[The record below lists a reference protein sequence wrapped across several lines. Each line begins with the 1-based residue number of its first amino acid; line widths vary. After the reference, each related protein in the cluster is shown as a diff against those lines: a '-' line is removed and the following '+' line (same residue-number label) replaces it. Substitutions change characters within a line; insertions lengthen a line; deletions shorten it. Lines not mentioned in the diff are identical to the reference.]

1 MDTLLIFVQG
11 AMLLGLIAVGVHF
24 KGMAI
29 GLFGALGVLL
39 FVLLFSIAPGSVPVS
54 AMLIIMS
61 VVTAAGAMQLAGGID
76 FLVAQAQKVIR
87 RFPNQI
93 TYVAPLTTFTFC
105 AGAGTG
111 NIYYSL
117 MPVIY
122 EVALANK
129 VRPERPLALSAT
141 AGQLAIT
148 ASPVSAAMAAMVGLL
163 APFGFR
169 ITDILMITV
178 PASIVAIIAG
188 GLVMSRIGKPLDQEP
203 EYQRLIASG
212 ELVAPSADA
221 QPKPPTREGK
231 ISALLFLCG
240 VLFIIAAG
248 IFAQLRPQVMVNG
261 QLVGVDLSQLIQIT
275 MLTVAA
281 AIVAFAK
288 VKAGEIVKSS
298 LFDSGMVAVVA
309 LFGVAWMANTFIAA
323 HQTVIVDGLGS
334 LAQQAPVM
342 IAVALFAVAAMT
354 TSQSSATF
362 SIIPIGI
369 ALGLEPATLAAMWPA
384 VVGVFLLP
392 TNGSQI
398 ATVELDRTGSTRIGS
413 AVINHSFLLPTL
425 IYAVV
430 AVGLGLLISRV
441 VGGAA

>member
-1 MDTLLIFVQG
+1 MDTAMVVLQG
-11 AMLLGLIAVGVHF
+11 VMVIGLIAIGVHF

-29 GLFGALGVLL
+29 GLFGAVGVLL
-39 FVLLFSIAPGSVPVS
+39 FVLAFGMAPGSVPLS
-54 AMLIIMS
+54 AMLIIMT
-61 VVTAAGAMQLAGGID
+61 VVTAAGTMQLAGGID
-76 FLVAQAQKVIR
+76 YLVSLAQKVIR

-93 TYVAPLTTFTFC
+93 TYVAPLTTFAFC

-122 EVALANK
+122 EVSYANG

-148 ASPVSAAMAAMVGLL
+148 SSPVSAAMAAMVGLL
-163 APFGFR
+163 TPLGFK
-169 ITDILMITV
+169 ITDILSITL
-178 PASIVAIIAG
+178 PASVLAIVVGAF
-188 GLVMSRIGKPLDQEP
+188 VMNLRGPALKDDP
-203 EYQRLIASG
+203 EYQRRLAAG
-212 ELVAPSADA
+212 EIEA
-221 QPKPPTREGK
+221 PKPQTESTPITPQGK
-231 ISALLFLCG
+231 RSALIFMVG

-248 IFAQLRPQVMVNG
+248 IFEELRP
-261 QLVGVDLSQLIQIT
+261 LVQSKGEMKEVDLSQLIQIT
-275 MLTVAA
+275 MFSVAA
-281 AIVAFAK
+281 LIVATCK
-288 VKAGEIVKSS
+288 VQASQIVKSP

-323 HQTVIVDGLGS
+323 NEAAVVGGLGE
-334 LAQQAPVM
+334 LAKQAPVM

-369 ALGLEPATLAAMWPA
+369 ALGLSPGTLAAMWPA

-398 ATVELDRTGSTRIGS
+398 ATVELDQTGTTRIGS
-413 AVINHSFLLPTL
+413 AVLNHSFQIPVFVF
-425 IYAVV
+425 ASV
-430 AVGLGLLISRV
+430 AVGAGLLLSRV
-441 VGGAA
+441 L